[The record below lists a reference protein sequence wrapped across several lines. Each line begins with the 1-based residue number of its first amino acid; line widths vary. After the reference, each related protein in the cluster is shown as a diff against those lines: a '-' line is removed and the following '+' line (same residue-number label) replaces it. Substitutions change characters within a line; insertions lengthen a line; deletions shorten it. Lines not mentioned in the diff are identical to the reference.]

1 MLEFKHRELFPYKFW
16 QREDI
21 VRVYL
26 DNCCYNRPF
35 DNQNFLR
42 ISLETQAKL
51 YIQKL
56 IRDKKVEL
64 ATSYMLRFENSKNP
78 FETKRQTIENFCRS
92 NRTVHIDASRAA
104 EVRQEAA
111 EMIKNG
117 VKAKDACHVASA
129 ILAGCDYF
137 ISTDDKLLKHK
148 SEKITML
155 NPVDFIRICEV
166 SDDDN

>member
-1 MLEFKHRELFPYKFW
+1 MVHGGEGVLREFDRKKGLPVLEFKHRDLFSYKFW
-16 QREDI
+16 QGEDI

-64 ATSYMLRFENSKNP
+64 ATS
-78 FETKRQTIENFCRS
+78 
-92 NRTVHIDASRAA
+92 
-104 EVRQEAA
+104 
-111 EMIKNG
+111 
-117 VKAKDACHVASA
+117 
-129 ILAGCDYF
+129 
-137 ISTDDKLLKHK
+137 
-148 SEKITML
+148 
-155 NPVDFIRICEV
+155 
-166 SDDDN
+166 

>member
-1 MLEFKHRELFPYKFW
+1 MYKFW
-16 QREDI
+16 QGEDI

-64 ATSYMLRFENSKNP
+64 ATS
-78 FETKRQTIENFCRS
+78 
-92 NRTVHIDASRAA
+92 
-104 EVRQEAA
+104 
-111 EMIKNG
+111 
-117 VKAKDACHVASA
+117 
-129 ILAGCDYF
+129 
-137 ISTDDKLLKHK
+137 
-148 SEKITML
+148 
-155 NPVDFIRICEV
+155 
-166 SDDDN
+166 